1 MRIMQTDGT
10 AVALRPF
17 GGLVDDLLNGP
28 LGHWFDGAGRTSW
41 SFPPIN
47 IEETP
52 DAYVLD
58 MVAPGWEKGD
68 FRIKLEGRQVVIS
81 AEKKQVQGEDKD
93 KKAEDKH
100 ILREFGL
107 RAFKR
112 SFLIDEKIEA
122 AKISAAYENG
132 VLKVT
137 FPKKE
142 EALQENKEIAVS

>member
-1 MRIMQTDGT
+1 MQTNGT
-10 AVALRPF
+10 ALALRPF
-17 GGLVDDLLNGP
+17 GGLVDDLLTGP
-28 LGHWFDGAGRTSW
+28 LGHWLEGSGRTNG
-41 SFPPIN
+41 SFPPVN
-47 IEETP
+47 IEETA

-58 MVAPGWEKGD
+58 MVATGWEKSD
-68 FRIKLEGRQVVIS
+68 FRIKLDGREVLIS
-81 AEKKQVQGEDKD
+81 AEKKQEQGEDKENRAD
-93 KKAEDKH
+93 DKH

-107 RAFKR
+107 RAFRR

-142 EALQENKEIAVS
+142 EALQEHKEIAVS